1 MGILVVR
8 DTQALGGYLILPENN
23 INHLQAQDLTF
34 LVCSTFSFSFTEPSI
49 TPIFTNESLHR
60 VQNTV

>member
-1 MGILVVR
+1 MMSILVVR
-8 DTQALGGYLILPENN
+8 DTQALGDYLVLPENN

-34 LVCSTFSFSFTEPSI
+34 LVCSTFSFAEPST
-49 TPIFTNESLHR
+49 TPIFTNDSLHR